1 PPDLVLMD
9 LQMPVMD
16 GLTALR
22 AMRADARWRA
32 IPVLVLTG
40 DVTVEQQQ
48 AALAAGAAAFL
59 SKPMT
64 REQLLAQ
71 VVRLGITPRPV
82 AGGATPDVASDGASD
97 VTSGAASDAASDAA
111 TDAPQGTPPLASQ
124 AAAPELVPNLEQ
136 LDELLLSVAI
146 NELDWGRT
154 QIAAT
159 AATDGARMAQVAHRI
174 KGTAREL
181 RCEPLVAAAL
191 ALEQACKRDPQ
202 AGQGPWPIEPLLAAM
217 AEVQA
222 LLAPRLD
229 AVTQR

>member
-1 PPDLVLMD
+1 
-9 LQMPVMD
+9 MPVMD

-71 VVRLGITPRPV
+71 VVRLGITPREA
-82 AGGATPDVASDGASD
+82 AGSATPDTASEVA
-97 VTSGAASDAASDAA
+97 SGAASGATSDAA
-111 TDAPQGTPPLASQ
+111 PDGPQGTPPLALQ